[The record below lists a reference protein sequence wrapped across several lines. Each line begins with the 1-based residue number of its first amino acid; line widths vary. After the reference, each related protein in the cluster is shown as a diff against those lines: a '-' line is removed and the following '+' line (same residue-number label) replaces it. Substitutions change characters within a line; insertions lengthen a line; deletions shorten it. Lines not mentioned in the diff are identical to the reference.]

1 MCWNLDVFITR
12 INIKCQLDE
21 LCLLSWQRLAE
32 TRTSR
37 FGLISCAVAKRSVAQ
52 RCSSVCLERKADLFS
67 FIDEKN
73 CSQTYVLPNMA
84 MILAAASKSFG
95 KCVLDKYV

>member
-1 MCWNLDVFITR
+1 MNVLDVFITR
-12 INIKCQLDE
+12 ITCQLDE

-37 FGLISCAVAKRSVAQ
+37 FGLISCAVAKPAKRSVTR
-52 RCSSVCLERKADLFS
+52 RCSSVSLERKADLFS

-73 CSQTYVLPNMA
+73 CSQTYVLPNMD
-84 MILAAASKSFG
+84 MILAAASTSLG
-95 KCVLDKYV
+95 KCALD